1 MSEAQ
6 QKEANKAVAAL
17 ASQAQLT
24 LKTQRDYRRDLLN
37 VLTSCKSDRLVDLV
51 PKRVL
56 ACKWVKTKAPST
68 QHKLWRM
75 MGSLHKAS
83 GNQAIADAYRQ
94 KR

>member
-1 MSEAQ
+1 MSEVQ
-6 QKEANKAVAAL
+6 HKEAERAVAAL

-37 VLTSCKSDRLVDLV
+37 ILTSCKSERLVELK

-83 GNQAIADAYRQ
+83 GNQAIAQAYRW